1 VKNEFKVRATDE
13 ELAKAQLEVTA
24 PPKITFGMFQVRIK
38 SILNRHF
45 VLDFG
50 AFIFPN
56 LLFFFFFKFLPCLL
70 LLYLVNSSPLCLLL
84 SPTPLERVKLWRTGG
99 ATESS
104 STGSTGTANRP
115 RKTIGSFATSW

>member
-56 LLFFFFFKFLPCLL
+56 LLLNFSPVYFFFISLI
-70 LLYLVNSSPLCLLL
+70 LLL
-84 SPTPLERVKLWRTGG
+84 SVSFYLLPLLKG
-99 ATESS
+99 
-104 STGSTGTANRP
+104 
-115 RKTIGSFATSW
+115 

>member
-56 LLFFFFFKFLPCLL
+56 LLFFFFFLNF
-70 LLYLVNSSPLCLLL
+70 SPVYFFFISLILLL
-84 SPTPLERVKLWRTGG
+84 SVSFYLLPLLKG
-99 ATESS
+99 
-104 STGSTGTANRP
+104 
-115 RKTIGSFATSW
+115 